1 MRLRSDL
8 RVIAEL
14 VPTGSRILDLGCDD
28 GELLEFLIEQKQAWG
43 SGIEL
48 SEEGVLACVRRGLSV
63 RQGNIAEGLA
73 DYPDSSLDVVI
84 LSQTLPFLN
93 DPTFIINEMLRV
105 GNCAIV
111 SFPNW
116 GYWRCRL
123 EFLITGRVPQYPGF
137 EQNWDGVK
145 RWQLFTLSDFED
157 LTQWIGVKIENRAYL
172 EGNQRIERHARWRAR
187 TAVYALT
194 KSG

>member
-1 MRLRSDL
+1 MLRSDL

-14 VPTGSRILDLGCDD
+14 VPAQSRLLDLGCGD
-28 GELLEFLIEQKQAWG
+28 GELLEFLIEQKNARG

-48 SEEGVLACVRRGLSV
+48 SEEGVLACVRRGISV
-63 RQGNIAEGLA
+63 RQGNISEGLA
-73 DYPDSSLDVVI
+73 DYPDGSLDVVI

-93 DPTFIINEMLRV
+93 NPSDIISEMLRV
-105 GNCAIV
+105 GHCAII

-123 EFLITGRVPQYPGF
+123 EYLLTGRVPHYPSF
-137 EQNWDGVK
+137 EQRWNGEK
-145 RWQLFTLSDFED
+145 RWQWFTLSDFED
-157 LTQWIGVKIENRAYL
+157 MVDSTGVRIENRAYL
-172 EGNQRIERHARWRAR
+172 AGNERIERSASWRAQ

-194 KSG
+194 KID